1 MPEIFT
7 VRMAKMTKCDKVTMA
22 NDKNVGKSDS
32 VDSDKSKYNPQ
43 IRWWLMG
50 RGGVW
55 QGVEGMELSLCRQ
68 RSSWAPYTA
77 VELGPV
83 SVSPGCLR
91 DLHPD
96 PG

>member
-1 MPEIFT
+1 
-7 VRMAKMTKCDKVTMA
+7 MAKTTKCDKVTTA
-22 NDKNVGKSDS
+22 NDKN
-32 VDSDKSKYNPQ
+32 VDSDKSKYNP
-43 IRWWLMG
+43 RLGGGWWEEEAYG
-50 RGGVW
+50 RGW
-55 QGVEGMELSLCRQ
+55 EGWSYRYADK

-77 VELGPV
+77 VDLVPV